1 MVARRKV
8 LWISYDKFLLLN
20 THFSSL
26 FSLHGDCQ
34 TIYNIHPLAKYEAME
49 IEQELETVEKT
60 RNMHEHL
67 QGDKKLFGFFFSN
80 FNFIFFKIFHFFKV
94 DSPKPELF
102 AKAKNTGK
110 LPKPGTLTT
119 ALKGQ
124 FSKNGSA
131 LNPFV
136 TTPRLTARTSWL

>member
-8 LWISYDKFLLLN
+8 LWISYDKFLPLN
-20 THFSSL
+20 THFFSL

-49 IEQELETVEKT
+49 IEQQLETVEKT

-67 QGDKKLFGFFFSN
+67 QGEKKIFIYLFFLI
-80 FNFIFFKIFHFFKV
+80 FNFFKKNFKV

-119 ALKGQ
+119 ALKDQ

>member
-1 MVARRKV
+1 MSRENTAVAIHFYF
-8 LWISYDKFLLLN
+8 WIL
-20 THFSSL
+20 L

-67 QGDKKLFGFFFSN
+67 QGNKKLFRFFSIL
-80 FNFIFFKIFHFFKV
+80 FTYLFLYYFFSKV
-94 DSPKPELF
+94 VSPKPELF
-102 AKAKNTGK
+102 AKAKNIGK

-124 FSKNGSA
+124 SSKNGSA